1 MRRGLTYAFRV
12 EGGDDP
18 YDPDFYNPFVIST
31 DPVGGFDRLSN
42 EKNYPRVRVL
52 AGLEYTRRGAP
63 RTTASGISSMR
74 SLGTYISLPLIMMVI
89 FRTTLHMES
98 S

>member
-1 MRRGLTYAFRV
+1 MASELYMRRGLTYAFRV

-63 RTTASGISSMR
+63 RTTASGSI
-74 SLGTYISLPLIMMVI
+74 LFI
-89 FRTTLHMES
+89 FNFFLNTFYNY
-98 S
+98 